1 MMLFISG
8 KIICGYYLSFKG
20 EMVMKIKRSLEE
32 AVCILLILAKEEG
45 DSSVKSYRISKQLGV
60 SDSYLKKILRKLVLG
75 GVVISASSKGG
86 GFRLAKPI
94 ENIFMIDVYYAIEGK
109 NSCIQ
114 LRNLAEQVFPS
125 SDESKKVA
133 DNMFGL
139 LNESEQL
146 FLNKLAGYPLVKLMQ

>member
-1 MMLFISG
+1 MTLFIFDM
-8 KIICGYYLSFKG
+8 IIYGYYLSFKG
-20 EMVMKIKRSLEE
+20 EMVMKLKRSLEE

-45 DSSVKSYRISKQLGV
+45 DSSVKSYRISEQLGV

-75 GVVISASSKGG
+75 GVVTSTSSKGG

-109 NSCIQ
+109 HSCVQ
-114 LRNLAEQVFPS
+114 LRNLAEHVFPS
-125 SDESKKVA
+125 SGESKKVK
-133 DNMFGL
+133 DNMYIL